1 MFFAIPAPNKEQ
13 FELIAKEF
21 EKKWNLPNVYGCIDG
36 KHVRVRCPNSSGSLF
51 YNYKDYFSIVLLAL
65 VDANCKFI
73 GIDIGSYGR
82 EGDAGIFSKC
92 ALGKAIRENL
102 FDLPSPKMLPNS
114 ETILPYVVLGD
125 EAFPL
130 LNNLMKPYPRSQSLI
145 DRSKAIFNYLL
156 SRARRIVENSF
167 GMLTHR
173 FRMYCTPIHLKTET
187 MEDAVTATCIIHNI
201 LADAKIFHD
210 PTSDVD
216 QNVRLNS
223 LEHLEQIE
231 SQQTNEPT
239 EIRNKFK
246 EYFDTIGA
254 VSWQNETIRL

>member
-1 MFFAIPAPNKEQ
+1 MLFAIPAPNKEQ

-21 EKKWNLPNVYGCIDG
+21 EKKWNFPNVYGCIDG
-36 KHVRVRCPNSSGSLF
+36 KHVRIRCPNSSGSLF
-51 YNYKDYFSIVLLAL
+51 DNYKDYFSIVLLAL

-92 ALGKAIRENL
+92 KLGKAIRGNL
-102 FDLPSPKMLPNS
+102 FDLPSPKMLPDS
-114 ETILPYVVLGD
+114 EIILPYVVLGD

-130 LNNLMKPYPRSQSLI
+130 LKNLMKPYPRSQSLI
-145 DRSKAIFNYLL
+145 DRSKAIFNYRL
-156 SRARRIVENSF
+156 SRARRIVENAF

-173 FRMYCTPIHLKTET
+173 FRMYCTPIHLKKET

-201 LADAKIFHD
+201 LADEKIFHD
-210 PTSDVD
+210 PSSDVD
-216 QNVRLNS
+216 QNFRLNS
-223 LEHLEQIE
+223 LEYLEETGEIE
-231 SQQTNEPT
+231 SDEPT

-246 EYFDTIGA
+246 EYFDTVGA
-254 VSWQNETIRL
+254 VSWQNETLRL